1 MKLYLNDKDINLTQN
16 EKTKLWSFRLNGD
29 IRVENIPTKEDAL
42 KYAEH
47 LSKNLIRQFIKK
59 TI

>member
-1 MKLYLNDKDINLTQN
+1 MKLSLTEYDINLKQ
-16 EKTKLWSFRLNGD
+16 EKNGTFSFRLNGD

-59 TI
+59 TV

>member
-1 MKLYLNDKDINLTQN
+1 MKLSLTEYDINLKQ
-16 EKTKLWSFRLNGD
+16 EKNGTFSFRLNGD
-29 IRVENIPTKEDAL
+29 IRVENIPTKEYAL

-59 TI
+59 TV